1 MPDILT
7 GVLTSDAVLAGK
19 QVRNVTKGLSMKYV
33 DLNPLT
39 ALLLKMPKGRTLT
52 NYLAEWTRKDLL
64 PRWDTISAVS
74 GASGATIT
82 VTPANVSYFKVGDLV
97 QIPQLNPGA
106 TETDIGVVTTKAT
119 TIVVTAVGWQSNLKV
134 TAATFPT
141 VTAGMS
147 LQILIDASEEYS
159 QKPAMKVT
167 KDEQEWNY
175 IHFARAPYNI
185 GNIEADVKQYTGPE
199 RKERRAETHR
209 NIRVHLDEMTIH
221 GERYYRDGTNGRQYF
236 MRGFRR
242 FIEQGAGSNILD
254 WSSGLNEADFDEY
267 LQKGPCQSGIGSK
280 VRFGFFS
287 DDLTLKILEIGKAK
301 QRIVDGGVTVLG
313 MHFNTY
319 VAPNGTRLHFRDH
332 HAMVEDWQ
340 GAGLIID
347 PTRARI
353 RPYGTQGVLQLHTE
367 IQEPDRAGFSDE
379 WRIIMS
385 LEIDR
390 IEPFGWIYK

>member
-1 MPDILT
+1 MPTILT
-7 GVLTSDAVLAGK
+7 GTLTSDAVLEGK
-19 QVRNVTKGLSMKYV
+19 QVRDVTKGLSQKYV

-39 ALLLKMPKGRTLT
+39 AILMKMPKGRTLT
-52 NYLAEWTRKDLL
+52 NYKAEWTRKDLL
-64 PRWDTISAVS
+64 PRWDTISSVS

-82 VTPANVSYFKVGDLV
+82 VTPANVSYFKVGDVV
-97 QIPQLNPGA
+97 QIPQLNPAA
-106 TETDIGVVTTKAT
+106 TETDIGVVTTKTT
-119 TIVVTAVGWQSNLKV
+119 TIVVTAVGWQSNLAV

-141 VTAGMS
+141 VSAGMN
-147 LQILIDASEEYS
+147 LQIIIDASEEYS

-199 RKERRAETHR
+199 RKERRSETHR
-209 NIRVHLDEMTIH
+209 NIRVNLDEMTVH

-287 DDLTLKILEIGKAK
+287 DDLVLKILEIGKAK
-301 QRIVDGGVTVLG
+301 QRIVEGGTTVLG

-319 VAPNGTRLHFRDH
+319 ISPNGTRLHFRDH

-367 IQEPDRAGFSDE
+367 IQENDRAGISDE